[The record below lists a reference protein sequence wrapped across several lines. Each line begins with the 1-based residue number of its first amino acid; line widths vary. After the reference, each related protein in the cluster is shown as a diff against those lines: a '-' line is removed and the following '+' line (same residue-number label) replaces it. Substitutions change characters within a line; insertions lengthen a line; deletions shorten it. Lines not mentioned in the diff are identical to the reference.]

1 MFAAF
6 LGLTILGDCVSAV
19 PALKERAVRG
29 RSFMVRK
36 PVPTPLQTATDFQL
50 LNPLTVVLSP
60 NERQKRQ
67 RLEGSVYDLA

>member
-50 LNPLTVVLSP
+50 LNPITVVIAA
-60 NERQKRQ
+60 
-67 RLEGSVYDLA
+67 YDAAKAPTPGRFGL